1 MPGKP
6 ETAAGYSSEQFK
18 RVRATC
24 LYVATKLGDLLDE
37 VVIVGGLV
45 PSLLVPQTRLP
56 KGAERHVGTMDLDV
70 GLALAILDHERYKT
84 LTERLRKAGF
94 TQDENDE
101 GRPTRQRWKIE
112 GEGEAKVT
120 VDFLIPPAQKS
131 DRGGTLRSIEKD
143 FAALITEGLPLAFR
157 DREKVRLTGRT
168 ILWERASRDVW
179 VCGPGGFVVL
189 KALAFRGRGEGKDAY
204 DLFYVLRNYGKGP
217 SQIGS
222 RFAGLLDDPA
232 AKAALRVLREDFADG
247 EDVGPKRAVEF
258 LRGRGADDPP
268 LRAAVVGFVQRFLEA
283 CGRR

>member
-6 ETAAGYSSEQFK
+6 EFAAGYSSEQFK

-24 LYVATKLGDLLDE
+24 LYVATRLGDLLDE

-45 PSLLVPQTRLP
+45 PSLLIPQTRLP

-70 GLALAILDHERYKT
+70 GLALAILDQERYKT

-94 TQDENDE
+94 TQDKNAE

-112 GEGEAKVT
+112 GKGEAKVT
-120 VDFLIPPAQKS
+120 VDFLIPPARRTE
-131 DRGGTLRSIEKD
+131 RGGTLRSIEKD

-157 DREKVRLTGRT
+157 DREKIRLSGKTLFG
-168 ILWERASRDVW
+168 EKASREVW

-204 DLFYVLRNYGKGP
+204 DLFYVLRNYGKRPDQVGP
-217 SQIGS
+217 RFS
-222 RFAGLLDDPA
+222 RLLDDPA
-232 AKAALRVLREDFADG
+232 SKAALSVLEEDFSDVDG
-247 EDVGPKRAVEF
+247 LGPKRAVEF
-258 LRGRGADDPP
+258 LRGRGVEDLP
-268 LRAAVVGFVQRFLEA
+268 LRAAVVGFVQRFL
-283 CGRR
+283 RSLTRP